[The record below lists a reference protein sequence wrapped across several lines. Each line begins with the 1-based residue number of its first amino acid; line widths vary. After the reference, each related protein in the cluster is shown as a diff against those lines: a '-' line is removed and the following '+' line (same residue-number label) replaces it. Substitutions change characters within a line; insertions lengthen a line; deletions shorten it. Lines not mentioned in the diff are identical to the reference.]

1 MEFSIDQ
8 QHLDHILLDEH
19 DNSLAEELS
28 GLRVEVQ
35 RGVKAL
41 RSGDYTEFTDETLR
55 DLFDEVESRGREQR
69 ATSLRTTLWD

>member
-8 QHLDHILLDEH
+8 QHIDHILLDEH
-19 DNSLAEELS
+19 DESVAEELY

-35 RGVKAL
+35 RGVEAL
-41 RSGDYTEFTDETLR
+41 RSGEYTEYTDETLR
-55 DLFDEVESRGREQR
+55 DLFDEVESCGREQR